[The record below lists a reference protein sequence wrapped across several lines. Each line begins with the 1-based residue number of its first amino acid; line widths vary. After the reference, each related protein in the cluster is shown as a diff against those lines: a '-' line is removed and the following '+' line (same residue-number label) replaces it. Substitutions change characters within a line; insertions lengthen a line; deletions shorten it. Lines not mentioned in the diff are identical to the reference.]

1 MSEKDEIIPIFFS
14 VDDGYAPFLSVA
26 LASII
31 QNASKKY
38 RYRATVLCQN
48 LSGQNQKRLAALG
61 KDYFEIRFIP
71 MENKL
76 QGITD
81 RAENRLRAD
90 YFTLTIFFRLFIP
103 AMFPEYDK
111 GIYLDSDIV
120 VPGDISE
127 LYRTELGDRLIA
139 AAADH
144 SIVGIPSFVRYIENA
159 VGVDRY
165 HYINSGVLLM
175 NLKRLREAGLDRRF
189 PELMD
194 AYHFDCIAPDQDY
207 LNAMCRGRIVYLP
220 PCWDAMPAEGA
231 EPVREPKIIH
241 YNLFAKP
248 WNCDD
253 VQYGS
258 YFWQYAKQSDYLPE
272 ILEANARYGEK
283 ERQSDR
289 EHLKLMLAKA
299 EAIADSE
306 TTFRAVFGSG
316 REKRL

>member
-31 QNASKKY
+31 QNASKEY

-127 LYRTELGDRLIA
+127 LYRTE
-139 AAADH
+139 
-144 SIVGIPSFVRYIENA
+144 
-159 VGVDRY
+159 
-165 HYINSGVLLM
+165 
-175 NLKRLREAGLDRRF
+175 
-189 PELMD
+189 
-194 AYHFDCIAPDQDY
+194 C
-207 LNAMCRGRIVYLP
+207 C
-220 PCWDAMPAEGA
+220 
-231 EPVREPKIIH
+231 
-241 YNLFAKP
+241 
-248 WNCDD
+248 
-253 VQYGS
+253 
-258 YFWQYAKQSDYLPE
+258 
-272 ILEANARYGEK
+272 
-283 ERQSDR
+283 
-289 EHLKLMLAKA
+289 
-299 EAIADSE
+299 
-306 TTFRAVFGSG
+306 
-316 REKRL
+316 